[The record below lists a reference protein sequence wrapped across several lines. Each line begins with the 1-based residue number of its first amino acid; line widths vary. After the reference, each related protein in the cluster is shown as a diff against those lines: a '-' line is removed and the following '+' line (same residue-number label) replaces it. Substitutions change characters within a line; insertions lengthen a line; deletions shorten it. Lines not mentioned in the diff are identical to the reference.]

1 MSPKISPQM
10 CTHWRS
16 RFSAACLSLVV
27 LSPPHACAAAND
39 VAATRSYDLP
49 AGAAEQSLKLFSQ
62 QSGKGIVIGAD
73 AERGVRTNAVKG
85 VLTPQDALQKM
96 LEGTGLIATRDEK
109 SGAFAIQ
116 RENASPNGPRAALM
130 AASDR
135 PSQSSELESAPQ
147 KNSRAPTGTIVGRVF
162 NPATG
167 EYVRNAEVRLQGSD
181 RLVATESDGS
191 FRFDHVRPGVAT
203 VTVAYTG
210 Y

>member
-27 LSPPHACAAAND
+27 LFPPHACAAAND

-62 QSGKGIVIGAD
+62 QSGKGIIIGAD
-73 AERGVRTNAVKG
+73 AERGVRTNSVKG

-96 LEGTGLIATRDEK
+96 LAGTGLVATRDEK

-116 RENASPNGPRAALM
+116 RENAGPNAPRAALP
-130 AASDR
+130 ATSDR
-135 PSQSSELESAPQ
+135 PSQTLEPESVPA
-147 KNSRAPTGTIVGRVF
+147 KNSRAATGTIIGRVF

-167 EYVRNAEVRLQGSD
+167 EYVRNAEIRLQGTE
-181 RLVATESDGS
+181 RLVTTQSNGTFQIDN
-191 FRFDHVRPGVAT
+191 VPPGEAVIA
-203 VTVAYTG
+203 
-210 Y
+210 